1 MIKLLLL
8 IPLLTACSYH
18 STMGVGER
26 FHVDST
32 ASLFAPSVT
41 TVTDTKVDSATTYA
55 GPSVIGQVVNAA
67 GTVAGGYLLGAG
79 IAKSGNTTVSNQ
91 NMPIAGGGNATTSQS
106 QGQLQLQ
113 AIQ

>member
-1 MIKLLLL
+1 MKILYALLMAS
-8 IPLLTACSYH
+8 LTGCAYH
-18 STMGVGER
+18 STMGSGDR

-55 GPSVIGQVVNAA
+55 GPSIAGQVLNAA

-79 IAKSGNTTVSNQ
+79 IAKSGNTSVSNQ
-91 NMPIAGGGNATTSQS
+91 NTPVASPIQN
-106 QGQLQLQ
+106 QGQGQNQ
-113 AIQ
+113 MQVVQ